1 MDKETLYEEITIGVD
16 DNDYT
21 VSFIATEV
29 WHYIDHG
36 IGPYE
41 YWGAFGIHE
50 DWQWELE
57 CVEITDVFVHE
68 YHDGVDL
75 NMKTGIDG
83 LKKDF
88 ADKLIKICEKYASDN
103 AEEPEHDGDYYN
115 DRDYYDDGP
124 WPDPGYYHYSD

>member
-1 MDKETLYEEITIGVD
+1 MDKETEYEEINVKVD
-16 DNDYT
+16 DTEYT

-29 WHYIDHG
+29 WNYIDHG

-57 CVEITDVFVHE
+57 TVEITDIFVHE
-68 YHDGVDL
+68 YLNEHGL
-75 NMKTGIDG
+75 NMKTSIDG
-83 LKKDF
+83 LNKDF
-88 ADKLIKICEKYASDN
+88 ADKLLKVCDKYAYDN
-103 AEEPEHDGDYYN
+103 AEEPERDGDYYDDN
-115 DRDYYDDGP
+115 FDDGP

>member
-1 MDKETLYEEITIGVD
+1 MDKETLYEEITIGVGD
-16 DNDYT
+16 DDYT

-29 WHYIDHG
+29 WNYIDHG

-50 DWQWELE
+50 DWCWELE
-57 CVEITDVFVHE
+57 SVEITDVFVHE
-68 YHDGVDL
+68 YHEGTPL

-88 ADKLIKICEKYASDN
+88 AEQLMNVCDKYAHDN
-103 AEEPEHDGDYYN
+103 AEEPKNSGDYYEV
-115 DRDYYDDGP
+115 DFDEGP